1 MTMRKKRIGLIR
13 VLTTENKELLNL
25 HGKMLMNWF
34 PGLEVVSD
42 CIPNQ
47 PEGGHDD
54 ETEKAAIPKV
64 LKLAQKMESD
74 GMEAVVVSCA
84 GDPGVEL
91 AAKKLTIPIIGAGRA
106 VAAMARVL
114 ERPLGVLGITEKVP
128 SAVLQTLGAC
138 FKADAIPRGVVSTLD
153 LMKPEGMA
161 ATIEAGRE
169 LMERG
174 AKALLLA
181 CTGMSTI
188 GAAPRLR
195 EALRIPVVDPV
206 RAEAAVA
213 WLTVS

>member
-1 MTMRKKRIGLIR
+1 MGKKQIGLIR

-34 PGLEVVSD
+34 PELEVVSN

-47 PEGGHDD
+47 PDGVHDD

-64 LKLAQKMESD
+64 LELAQKMESD
-74 GMEAVVVSCA
+74 GMGAVVVSCA

-91 AAKKLTIPIIGAGRA
+91 ATKKLAIPVIGAGRA
-106 VAAMARVL
+106 AAAMARVL
-114 ERPLGVLGITEKVP
+114 ERPVGVLGITEKVP
-128 SAVLQTLGAC
+128 SAILQTLGSC

-161 ATIEAGRE
+161 VTIEAGRE

-174 AKALLLA
+174 AKVLLLA

-188 GAAPRLR
+188 GAALRLR
-195 EALRIPVVDPV
+195 EALGVPVVDPV
-206 RAEAAVA
+206 RAEAAVVR
-213 WLTVS
+213 LVVS